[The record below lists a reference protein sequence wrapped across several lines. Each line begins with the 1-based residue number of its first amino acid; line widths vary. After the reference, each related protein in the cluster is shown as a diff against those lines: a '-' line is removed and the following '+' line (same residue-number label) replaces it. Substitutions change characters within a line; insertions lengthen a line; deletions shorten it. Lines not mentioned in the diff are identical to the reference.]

1 MWAAGLCFEA
11 YGLQL
16 GIRVNVDDPAIMGE
30 IPALLPPGSSLRS
43 ATQVDALY
51 SLIVGRGAREGEFGG
66 VRNTRYYHLLYLNA
80 ARAARTMDWDEV
92 RERLMLGA
100 RMLVA
105 YHARRELFLAAGVV
119 AYRDRA
125 IVIAGLSQIARADL
139 VTALIRAGC
148 TYLSSEYAPVTK
160 DLGLVLPFPNL
171 LPMRDEPGERAR
183 LRPVEALGG
192 VAEARMLPIGLV
204 VIADHRPSARW
215 RQREVSEGRAVLAL
229 MNCAPL
235 ARSNPQIALRTLAQA
250 ASGATTLAVTLG
262 DMDEAAHRL
271 LNHPMWRSSV
281 ASDGM
286 ALTLASGSNHSPTV
300 SAPRREIP
308 R

>member
-1 MWAAGLCFEA
+1 MWAAGLCFEV

-16 GIRVNVDDPAIMGE
+16 GIRVNVDDPAIMGKLL
-30 IPALLPPGSSLRS
+30 ALLPPGSSLCS

-51 SLIVGRGAREGEFGG
+51 SLIVGRGAREGKLGG
-66 VRNTRYYHLLYLNA
+66 IRNTRYYHLLYLNA
-80 ARAARTMDWDEV
+80 VRAARTMDWDEV
-92 RERLMLGA
+92 QERLMLGA
-100 RMLVA
+100 RILVA
-105 YHARRELFLAAGVV
+105 HHARRELFLAAGVV
-119 AYRDRA
+119 AYRDRV
-125 IVIAGLSQIARADL
+125 IVIVGLSQIARVDL
-139 VTALIRAGC
+139 VTALVRAGC

-171 LPMRDEPGERAR
+171 LPIRDEPDERAR

-204 VIADHRPSARW
+204 VIADHRPSGRW
-215 RQREVSEGRAVLAL
+215 RQCEVSEGWAVLAL

-235 ARSNPQIALRTLAQA
+235 ARSNPQIALRTLVRAT
-250 ASGATTLAVTLG
+250 SGATALAVTLG
-262 DMDEAAHRL
+262 DMDEAAHSL

-281 ASDGM
+281 ASDRM
-286 ALTLASGSNHSPTV
+286 ALTLASGSNHLPTA
-300 SAPRREIP
+300 SALRREMP